1 MFSISLCI
9 VCWVTGF
16 IVPSA
21 HIHIVYINYIYPLY
35 YCVLFPKPPFFLPNN
50 PFSFVMYLFFS
61 RHRFQMSV
69 IFLQL
74 WLKKKTERRKDF
86 LLFTVWSHGPPWQ
99 RRHSSVRRLRP
110 LAPLYPQS
118 ESRRCQMLP
127 NCSQLHFPVSLAVI
141 TNIEDNLTYVERDNL
156 NWRFASI
163 SSVCESV
170 CDSLSW
176 LLINMG
182 IPKSLLAAPSPGGQV
197 SDV

>member
-9 VCWVTGF
+9 VCWVTGST
-16 IVPSA
+16 VPSA
-21 HIHIVYINYIYPLY
+21 HMHIVYINHIYPLY
-35 YCVLFPKPPFFLPNN
+35 YCLLFPKPPFFLPNSR
-50 PFSFVMYLFFS
+50 FSFAMYLVFS
-61 RHRFQMSV
+61 RHRFQMS
-69 IFLQL
+69 QL
-74 WLKKKTERRKDF
+74 LFFSSDSKKKITERRKDF

-99 RRHSSVRRLRP
+99 RRHSSVRRLCP

-118 ESRRCQMLP
+118 ESKRCQMLP

-170 CDSLSW
+170 
-176 LLINMG
+176 LIAN
-182 IPKSLLAAPSPGGQV
+182 
-197 SDV
+197 